1 MKPFI
6 RLSDNERCF
15 LAATTLNASVSA
27 KETADRIG
35 IREHKVRHIRDSL
48 LKRGIITPLYL
59 IDTFSIGYTDFRL
72 FLSDIAAPSK
82 IRTAFEKL
90 VLQHHQVYWAAR
102 MSGAYQYAITFLSK
116 DPCEMIDF
124 FAAVQ
129 PKPDGIYA
137 HKTISI
143 AGDWTIFT
151 QNYLAPEM
159 RSRQSISM
167 TTRQRTPSLERRDEV
182 ILETMAQ
189 HPTANLAAL
198 ARASGMPSTT
208 LGYRMD
214 KLKEMK
220 VVRGQIYLLNH
231 QALGI
236 SVFRIMIVE
245 KGLSGVERDRLR
257 KQISSHPNVGA
268 LLICTGGWDYEIR
281 FECSHPE
288 TVEDFCQAIIDDFGS
303 GIGSIRVSQQVK
315 SLKRVAYP
323 CHQEARG
330 R

>member
-1 MKPFI
+1 MKPFT

-27 KETADRIG
+27 KEVAERIG
-35 IREHKVRHIRDSL
+35 VREHKVRHIRDSL
-48 LKRGIITPLYL
+48 LKRGIIVPLYL
-59 IDTFSIGYTDFRL
+59 IDTFRIGYTDFRL

-143 AGDWTIFT
+143 AGDWTVFT

-167 TTRQRTPSLERRDEV
+167 TTRERISAPDKRDEE
-182 ILETMAQ
+182 ILETMARN
-189 HPTANLAAL
+189 PTANLAAL
-198 ARASGMPSTT
+198 ARACGMASTT
-208 LGYRMD
+208 LGYRID
-214 KLKEMK
+214 KLTEMK
-220 VVRGQIYLLNH
+220 VVRGQIYLLNY

-236 SVFRIMIVE
+236 SVYRIMIVE
-245 KGLSGVERDRLR
+245 KGLSISEREKLR
-257 KQISSHPNVGA
+257 KFMSSHPNVGA
-268 LLICTGGWDYEIR
+268 LLVCTGGWDYELR
-281 FECSHPE
+281 FECSNPE
-288 TVEDFCQAIIDDFGS
+288 AVEDFCQTIIDDFGA

-323 CHQEARG
+323 FMQETSKG
-330 R
+330 